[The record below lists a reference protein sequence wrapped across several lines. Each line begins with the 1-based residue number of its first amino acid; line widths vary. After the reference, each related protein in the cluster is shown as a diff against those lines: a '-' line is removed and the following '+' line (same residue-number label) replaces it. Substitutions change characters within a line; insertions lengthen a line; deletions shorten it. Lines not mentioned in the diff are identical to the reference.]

1 MLNTA
6 QTGKAAQE
14 GGFLVQEI
22 IFLGRNTLCRDI
34 EGCVVMAGDS
44 ILSTA
49 PIFSDGM
56 VLQRGVPL
64 RLWGKASPQEE
75 LQASFRGGVFS
86 FQSDAEGSW
95 QLDLPPQEPGG
106 PFELTITGQN
116 GQKVIRDILIGDVW
130 LLAGQSNMELPV
142 ARTLDLYTEEVQ
154 GAENPMIRQ
163 FRVPIT
169 HNFQGPQTDL
179 PKGTWQAVT
188 PESVLEFS
196 ALGYFFA
203 QVHYARYQ
211 VPVGLVLTAVG
222 GSRIETW
229 LSEEVISGLGGYEDI
244 VAKLKQP
251 GYLDAIMHGELREY
265 VAWQKE
271 LDAKD
276 QGLQPGQIPWNSPE
290 LDDSEWDTMVV
301 PKIWKGTELENF
313 HGSVWL
319 RREVERGE
327 GAGEREA
334 LLRLGAI
341 VDADETYINGVR
353 VGKTEYKYPPRKY
366 QVPPGVL
373 RPGTN
378 TIAIRVII
386 NRDTGGFVER
396 KRYVLEMGS
405 EQVDLSGEWKY
416 KVGGTMELLPRLTR
430 AHRKPSG
437 MYNAM
442 IAPLRGCAFRG
453 VLWYQGESNAH
464 APEQYHNLLKTL
476 IAHWREEFGCPDLPF
491 LYVQLPNFD
500 TSSEGLVP
508 GCWALLR
515 EAQLEA
521 LEVPNTAMAVTIDI
535 GEANDLHPQNKKDI
549 ALRLSLAARRL
560 IFREDVVDQG
570 PLFKRLEREN
580 GALLLYFTN
589 IGSGLRAQ
597 GGELTWF
604 EVCGADGIFHPA
616 KAQIEGETIR
626 VWSAEVPEPQGV
638 RYAWHDNPEGA
649 NLYNEEGLPASPFRA
664 SL

>member
-1 MLNTA
+1 M
-6 QTGKAAQE
+6 
-14 GGFLVQEI
+14 VQEI

-188 PESVLEFS
+188 PESVLSS
-196 ALGYFFA
+196 APWAISLPRSIMQGTRFRGA
-203 QVHYARYQ
+203 GAHRR
-211 VPVGLVLTAVG
+211 G

-244 VAKLKQP
+244 VAAEAARLP
-251 GYLDAIMHGELREY
+251 GCHHAWRAAEY

-276 QGLQPGQIPWNSPE
+276 QACSLVKSLGTALSWTTLSGIPWLS
-290 LDDSEWDTMVV
+290 
-301 PKIWKGTELENF
+301 
-313 HGSVWL
+313 L
-319 RREVERGE
+319 RFGKALSWITSTVLYGCVAG
-327 GAGEREA
+327 GAGRGSRGKGG

-386 NRDTGGFVER
+386 NRDTGGFV
-396 KRYVLEMGS
+396 
-405 EQVDLSGEWKY
+405 
-416 KVGGTMELLPRLTR
+416 
-430 AHRKPSG
+430 
-437 MYNAM
+437 NAS
-442 IAPLRGCAFRG
+442 AT
-453 VLWYQGESNAH
+453 S
-464 APEQYHNLLKTL
+464 
-476 IAHWREEFGCPDLPF
+476 WR
-491 LYVQLPNFD
+491 
-500 TSSEGLVP
+500 
-508 GCWALLR
+508 W
-515 EAQLEA
+515 
-521 LEVPNTAMAVTIDI
+521 I
-535 GEANDLHPQNKKDI
+535 
-549 ALRLSLAARRL
+549 
-560 IFREDVVDQG
+560 
-570 PLFKRLEREN
+570 
-580 GALLLYFTN
+580 
-589 IGSGLRAQ
+589 
-597 GGELTWF
+597 
-604 EVCGADGIFHPA
+604 
-616 KAQIEGETIR
+616 
-626 VWSAEVPEPQGV
+626 
-638 RYAWHDNPEGA
+638 
-649 NLYNEEGLPASPFRA
+649 
-664 SL
+664 